1 MDNLRANV
9 RRPLPDRRDSTV
21 PEARGVA
28 CSNREGNGKA
38 NSTEVSTVAQ
48 KLAAA
53 KRRAFREEAEELDHL
68 TDADLARVFDEG
80 EPVHI
85 RLRRPPPKTLTVAL
99 DAQTLNRL
107 RRVARRKQV
116 GPRQLAAIW
125 ISERLGE
132 EPATEPGQRRTG

>member
-1 MDNLRANV
+1 M
-9 RRPLPDRRDSTV
+9 
-21 PEARGVA
+21 
-28 CSNREGNGKA
+28 
-38 NSTEVSTVAQ
+38 AQ
-48 KLAAA
+48 KMTAA
-53 KRRAFREEAEELDHL
+53 KRRALREEAQEWDGLSDE
-68 TDADLARVFDEG
+68 DLARQFDEG
-80 EPVHI
+80 KPVHT

-132 EPATEPGQRRTG
+132 EPITTRGQRRTG

>member
-1 MDNLRANV
+1 VDNLRANV
-9 RRPLPDRRDSTV
+9 RRPLSDRRDRTV

-28 CSNREGNGKA
+28 CGNREGNGTA
-38 NSTEVSTVAQ
+38 NPTEVSTVAQ
-48 KLAAA
+48 KLTAA
-53 KRRAFREEAEELDHL
+53 KRRALREEAVEWDHL
-68 TDADLARVFDEG
+68 SDEGLAQLFDEG